1 MIKSKYAWDI
11 KHPES
16 KITDDIASKYKLTP
30 IVKKILESK
39 GLTDANT
46 IESLLSDDGVLHNPM
61 AMSDMQKAVERI
73 NLAIDQNQKILV
85 YGDYD
90 ADVRIIVPIYKYFL
104 ILIDS

>member
-61 AMSDMQKAVERI
+61 AMSDMQKAVETYQFSYRS
-73 NLAIDQNQKILV
+73 KSK
-85 YGDYD
+85 
-90 ADVRIIVPIYKYFL
+90 KYL
-104 ILIDS
+104 YMGTMMRTV

>member
-39 GLTDANT
+39 GLIDANT
-46 IESLLSDDGVLHNPM
+46 IES
-61 AMSDMQKAVERI
+61 
-73 NLAIDQNQKILV
+73 
-85 YGDYD
+85 
-90 ADVRIIVPIYKYFL
+90 YFL
-104 ILIDS
+104 ISFLQLELVYILMLYHP